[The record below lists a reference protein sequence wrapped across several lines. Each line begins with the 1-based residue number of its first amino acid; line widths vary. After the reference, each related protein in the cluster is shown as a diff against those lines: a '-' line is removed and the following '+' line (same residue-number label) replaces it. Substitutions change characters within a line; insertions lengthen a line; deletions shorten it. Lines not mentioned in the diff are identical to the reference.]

1 MMGRCTGGLFGH
13 GQITDACLLTAAAR
27 HSAKLLAFNRGIPQ
41 LLVTPEERRRLL
53 CVLI

>member
-1 MMGRCTGGLFGH
+1 MGRCTGGLFGH

-27 HSAKLLAFNRGIPQ
+27 HSAKLLASDSGIPQ
-41 LLVTPEERRRLL
+41 LLVTLEERRRLL